1 MEPKKTEV
9 EMSLQFVIFELDD
22 LKYAVDID
30 RVNEI
35 TESKMITPLPTSV
48 ISIEGV
54 VNLRGKV
61 IPIINLG
68 RIFGTSQVNTLSASK
83 PFQIM
88 VINSNQSEFGW
99 IIDHAKDVK
108 TIEEKDITPISGL
121 ISNSK
126 GYITSTISLNSE
138 IIQVV
143 SIENILTASSLEH
156 HTDEIL
162 LIESKVH

>member
-1 MEPKKTEV
+1 
-9 EMSLQFVIFELDD
+9 MSLQYVIFELDE
-22 LKYAVDID
+22 LKYAINID

-35 TESKMITPLPTSV
+35 TEAKEITPLPTSA
-48 ISIEGV
+48 ILIEGV

-68 RIFGTSQVNTLSASK
+68 RIFKTSQVSTIKSSK

-88 VINSNQSEFGW
+88 VINSNQSDFGL
-99 IIDHAKDVK
+99 IIDLAKDVK
-108 TIEEKDITPISGL
+108 TIEEKDITPINAL

-126 GYITSTISLNSE
+126 GYITSTINLNNE

-143 SIENILTASSLEH
+143 SIENIITASSFQQSSE
-156 HTDEIL
+156 DNL
-162 LIESKVH
+162 LIESKTH

>member
-1 MEPKKTEV
+1 MN
-9 EMSLQFVIFELDD
+9 LQFVIFELDH
-22 LKYAVDID
+22 LKYAIDID

-35 TESKMITPLPTSV
+35 TESKAITPLPTSAV
-48 ISIEGV
+48 AIEGV

-68 RIFGTSQVNTLSASK
+68 KIFGTSQVNTLSASK

-88 VINSNQSEFGW
+88 VINSNHSEFGW

-108 TIEEKDITPISGL
+108 TIEEKDIAPISGL

-126 GYITSTISLNSE
+126 GYITSTINLNSE

-143 SIENILTASSLEH
+143 SIENILAASSLEH
-156 HTDEIL
+156 RTDELL